1 MAPTAAVIGPEVHRP
16 WWRTGAPDGD
26 RLSGLADALAAGARP
41 PRIAILGAGAGGL
54 CAAIRL
60 RAAGIDSFTVYEKSD
75 GVGGTW
81 RDNSYP
87 GAGCDVPSHLYSFS
101 FAPKL
106 DWSRKFAGQPE
117 ILGYFE
123 ALVDRFDLRPHLRFG
138 VEVTAASWDDEA
150 ALWRLT
156 TAAGEPIEAEVVIS
170 ALGQLNRPY
179 VPDLPGLDGFA
190 GTTFHSARWNHDH
203 DLAGERVAVVGIGAS
218 AIQFVPRI
226 AEQAGE
232 VVLFQRSANYVAPK
246 PDREFRPWERWLFT
260 HVPAL
265 QRAYRESIYWRLEG
279 RFALMRRDSRLGRL
293 AERRFRDQIRPL
305 VSDRLSE
312 AALIP
317 DYPPG
322 CRRILIADD
331 WYPTLL
337 RPNVRVVTEPV
348 TAVAEHAVVTADGEE
363 HPVDA
368 IVFGTGFRT
377 TEFLS
382 PLRIRGRDGAD
393 LDEAWA
399 GGARAYL
406 GLAVPRFPN
415 LFLLYG
421 PNTNLGHN
429 SILFMIEQQVAYA
442 LELVADLVRR
452 DLAAVEVTAA
462 AAAADDEEV
471 QAAAARTVWAE
482 GCHSWY
488 KNAEGR
494 ITNNWVGHTTE
505 YRRRLARVDRSH
517 WDLRPARTG

>member
-1 MAPTAAVIGPEVHRP
+1 
-16 WWRTGAPDGD
+16 
-26 RLSGLADALAAGARP
+26 
-41 PRIAILGAGAGGL
+41 
-54 CAAIRL
+54 
-60 RAAGIDSFTVYEKSD
+60 
-75 GVGGTW
+75 
-81 RDNSYP
+81 
-87 GAGCDVPSHLYSFS
+87 
-101 FAPKL
+101 
-106 DWSRKFAGQPE
+106 
-117 ILGYFE
+117 
-123 ALVDRFDLRPHLRFG
+123 
-138 VEVTAASWDDEA
+138 
-150 ALWRLT
+150 
-156 TAAGEPIEAEVVIS
+156 
-170 ALGQLNRPY
+170 
-179 VPDLPGLDGFA
+179 
-190 GTTFHSARWNHDH
+190 
-203 DLAGERVAVVGIGAS
+203 
-218 AIQFVPRI
+218 
-226 AEQAGE
+226 
-232 VVLFQRSANYVAPK
+232 
-246 PDREFRPWERWLFT
+246 
-260 HVPAL
+260 
-265 QRAYRESIYWRLEG
+265 
-279 RFALMRRDSRLGRL
+279 MRRDSRLGRL